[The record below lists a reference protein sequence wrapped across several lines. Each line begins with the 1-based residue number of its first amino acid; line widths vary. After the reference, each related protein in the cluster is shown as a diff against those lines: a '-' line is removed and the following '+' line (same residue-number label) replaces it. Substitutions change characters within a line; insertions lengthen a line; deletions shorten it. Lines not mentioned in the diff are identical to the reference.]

1 VFLPVL
7 GQHDGIAVVAT
18 DGAEVAARMVSSLE
32 FERAALTTAYQQFR
46 FAFPDRVNP
55 VLDGAREQELKLL
68 TAALAGLP
76 AYEIRHPY
84 PVPLRTLY
92 DAAQPYC

>member
-1 VFLPVL
+1 
-7 GQHDGIAVVAT
+7 
-18 DGAEVAARMVSSLE
+18 MVSSLE

-55 VLDGAREQELKLL
+55 VLDGARDQELKLL
-68 TAALAGLP
+68 TAALAGVP

-84 PVPLRTLY
+84 PVALRALY
-92 DAAQPYC
+92 DAVQPYC